1 MITLATKHK
10 FALAAA
16 GAVLTAVLPHVPMAY
31 AQAQAPAAMAAT
43 GGAASALGLSVLAL
57 AGLAGAGLAGTV
69 WQNRRARRHAR
80 RSADLQ
86 AQVDRLEAF
95 LAASPD
101 AWCGWSPDGTHAVSP
116 AFAGLLGTNRCDRLE
131 DIENA
136 LATSDAAALNRAF
149 GHLRQTGQP
158 FQIVVTTA
166 DGERVLELSG
176 SRGTGRSGGETFDVL
191 WARDIGHITERNQ
204 AADPGPQCCAPDH
217 RGVPCSI

>member
-1 MITLATKHK
+1 MPRLR
-10 FALAAA
+10 LPPPWPRRA
-16 GAVLTAVLPHVPMAY
+16 GPPPLWVWA
-31 AQAQAPAAMAAT
+31 
-43 GGAASALGLSVLAL
+43 LAL

-95 LAASPD
+95 LTASPD

-116 AFAGLLGTNRCDRLE
+116 AFASLLGVTRCDRLE

-136 LATSDAAALNRAF
+136 LETSDAAAFNGAF

-166 DGERVLELSG
+166 ER
-176 SRGTGRSGGETFDVL
+176 RPR
-191 WARDIGHITERNQ
+191 A
-204 AADPGPQCCAPDH
+204 
-217 RGVPCSI
+217 